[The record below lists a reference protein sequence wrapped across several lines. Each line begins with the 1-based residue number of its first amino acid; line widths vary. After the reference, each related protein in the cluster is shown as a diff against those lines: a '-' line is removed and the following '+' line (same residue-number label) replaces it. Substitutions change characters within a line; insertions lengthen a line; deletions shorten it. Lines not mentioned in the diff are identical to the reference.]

1 MWFKPLLDGIATG
14 AAMSSDISE
23 TQKITL
29 ASAIYE
35 KLRDDI
41 ITGSQPPTHKLHIR
55 KLCDR
60 FSVGLSPMRE
70 ALSRLSS
77 EGLIKQTDRRGFSVA
92 PVSLPELLDLTRAR
106 CWINEI
112 GLRESI
118 ARGDQAWEEAVVL
131 SFYRMQRTPRVVA
144 DTATDRNPEW
154 ETAHREFHLS
164 LVSGC
169 GSDWIVGICD
179 KLFDAAERYRHWAR
193 RAGVVR
199 SSAAEEEHRAIMEAV
214 VKRDSAAAIALLN
227 AHFQRTAELVERV
240 VAAGGA
246 KQTGKKTASRPAAQS
261 KVKQQEKRRTKD

>member
-1 MWFKPLLDGIATG
+1 
-14 AAMSSDISE
+14 MSLDISDP
-23 TQKITL
+23 QKITL
-29 ASAIYE
+29 ASAINE
-35 KLRDDI
+35 QLRDDI

-55 KLCDR
+55 NLCDR

-106 CWINEI
+106 CWINEV

-118 ARGDQAWEEAVVL
+118 ARGDAAWEEAVVL
-131 SFYRMQRTPRVVA
+131 AFYRMQRTPRALA

-154 ETAHREFHLS
+154 ERAHREFHLS

-179 KLFDAAERYRHWAR
+179 KLFDASERYRHWAR

-199 SSAAEEEHRAIMEAV
+199 SSSAEEEHRAIMEAV
-214 VKRDSAAAIALLN
+214 VKRDSPAAIALLN

-240 VAAGGA
+240 VATGGA
-246 KQTGKKTASRPAAQS
+246 KQPGKKTAARTAGRSA
-261 KVKQQEKRRTKD
+261 VKRQRNQRAKD

>member
-1 MWFKPLLDGIATG
+1 MWFKPSLDGIATG
-14 AAMSSDISE
+14 AAMSLDISD

-41 ITGSQPPTHKLHIR
+41 ITGSQPPTHKLHIG

-60 FSVGLSPMRE
+60 YSVGLSPMRE

-131 SFYRMQRTPRVVA
+131 SFYRMQRTPRAVPNA
-144 DTATDRNPEW
+144 TTDRNPEW
-154 ETAHREFHLS
+154 ERAHREFHLS

-179 KLFDAAERYRHWAR
+179 KLFDASERYRHWAR

-199 SSAAEEEHRAIMEAV
+199 STAEEEHRAIMEAV

-246 KQTGKKTASRPAAQS
+246 KQTEKKTASRAAAQS
-261 KVKQQEKRRTKD
+261 KVTRQKKRRTKD

>member
-1 MWFKPLLDGIATG
+1 MSLDIP
-14 AAMSSDISE
+14 DP
-23 TQKITL
+23 QKITL
-29 ASAIYE
+29 ASAVYE
-35 KLRDDI
+35 QLRDDI

-55 KLCDR
+55 NLCER

-118 ARGDQAWEEAVVL
+118 ARGDDAWEEKLVL

-144 DTATDRNPEW
+144 DSATDRNPEW
-154 ETAHREFHLS
+154 EKAHRQFHLS

-179 KLFDAAERYRHWAR
+179 KLFDASERYRHWAR

-199 SSAAEEEHRAIMEAV
+199 STAEEEHRAIMEAAA
-214 VKRDSAAAIALLN
+214 KRDSVSAIALLT

-240 VAAGGA
+240 VAGEA
-246 KQTGKKTASRPAAQS
+246 KPTRKKIATGSSGRSEARRKKQR
-261 KVKQQEKRRTKD
+261 VK

>member
-1 MWFKPLLDGIATG
+1 LDDIATG
-14 AAMSSDISE
+14 AAMSLDIAD

-35 KLRDDI
+35 QLRDDI

-55 KLCDR
+55 NLCDR

-131 SFYRMQRTPRVVA
+131 SFYRMQRTPRVLA

-154 ETAHREFHLS
+154 ERAHRQFHLS

-179 KLFDAAERYRHWAR
+179 KLFDASERYRHWAR

-214 VKRDSAAAIALLN
+214 VKRDSAASIALLN

-240 VAAGGA
+240 VATGEA
-246 KQTGKKTASRPAAQS
+246 KPAGKKTPTRAAGQ
-261 KVKQQEKRRTKD
+261 KRRRAKD

>member
-1 MWFKPLLDGIATG
+1 
-14 AAMSSDISE
+14 MSLDISDP
-23 TQKITL
+23 QKITL
-29 ASAIYE
+29 ASAVYE
-35 KLRDDI
+35 RLRDDI

-55 KLCDR
+55 NLCER

-118 ARGDQAWEEAVVL
+118 ARGDDAWEEKLVL

-144 DTATDRNPEW
+144 DSTTGRNPEW
-154 ETAHREFHLS
+154 ERAHREFHLS

-179 KLFDAAERYRHWAR
+179 KLFDASERYRHWAR

-199 SSAAEEEHRAIMEAV
+199 STAEDEHRAIMEAA
-214 VKRDSAAAIALLN
+214 VKRDSASAISLLN

-240 VAAGGA
+240 VAGEAKPARKDRTTAPAGR
-246 KQTGKKTASRPAAQS
+246 SD
-261 KVKQQEKRRTKD
+261 VKQKSKRAK

>member
-1 MWFKPLLDGIATG
+1 
-14 AAMSSDISE
+14 MSLDISDP
-23 TQKITL
+23 QKITL
-29 ASAIYE
+29 ASAVYE
-35 KLRDDI
+35 RLRDDI

-55 KLCDR
+55 NLCER

-118 ARGDQAWEEAVVL
+118 ARGDDAWEEKLVL

-144 DTATDRNPEW
+144 DSTTGRNPEW
-154 ETAHREFHLS
+154 ERAHREFHLS

-169 GSDWIVGICD
+169 GSDWVVGICD
-179 KLFDAAERYRHWAR
+179 KLFDASERYRHWAR

-199 SSAAEEEHRAIMEAV
+199 SMAEDEHRTIMEAA

-240 VAAGGA
+240 VAGEAKPARKDRTTAPAGR
-246 KQTGKKTASRPAAQS
+246 SD
-261 KVKQQEKRRTKD
+261 VKQKSKRAK

>member
-1 MWFKPLLDGIATG
+1 
-14 AAMSSDISE
+14 MSLDISDP
-23 TQKITL
+23 QKITL
-29 ASAIYE
+29 ASAVYE
-35 KLRDDI
+35 RLRDDI

-55 KLCDR
+55 NLCER

-77 EGLIKQTDRRGFSVA
+77 EGLIQQTDRRGFSVA
-92 PVSLPELLDLTRAR
+92 PVSLPELVDLTRAR

-118 ARGDQAWEEAVVL
+118 AHGGDAWEEKLVL
-131 SFYRMQRTPRVVA
+131 SFYRMQRTPRIVA
-144 DTATDRNPEW
+144 DSTADRNPDW
-154 ETAHREFHLS
+154 EHAHRAFHLS
-164 LVSGC
+164 LISGC

-179 KLFDAAERYRHWAR
+179 KLFDASERYRHWAR

-199 SSAAEEEHRAIMEAV
+199 SSAESEHREIMEAA

-240 VAAGGA
+240 VAGQA
-246 KQTGKKTASRPAAQS
+246 KPARTDSATRPAGRAD
-261 KVKQQEKRRTKD
+261 VKRKKRAK

>member
-1 MWFKPLLDGIATG
+1 MRLDN
-14 AAMSSDISE
+14 SDP
-23 TQKITL
+23 QRITL
-29 ASAIYE
+29 ASAVYE
-35 KLRDDI
+35 QLRDDI

-55 KLCDR
+55 NLCER

-118 ARGDQAWEEAVVL
+118 ARGGDGWEERLVL
-131 SFYRMQRTPRVVA
+131 SFYRMQRTPRVIA
-144 DTATDRNPEW
+144 DSTANRNPAW
-154 ETAHREFHLS
+154 EKAHREFHLS

-179 KLFDAAERYRHWAR
+179 RLFDASERYRHWAR

-199 SSAAEEEHRAIMEAV
+199 STAEEEHRAIMEAAV
-214 VKRDSAAAIALLN
+214 ERDSAAAIALLN

-240 VAAGGA
+240 VAREANPVRNDRTAAPGGRSEVKRKNQRA
-246 KQTGKKTASRPAAQS
+246 K
-261 KVKQQEKRRTKD
+261 

>member
-1 MWFKPLLDGIATG
+1 MWFKPSLDGIATG
-14 AAMSSDISE
+14 TAMSLDISD

-55 KLCDR
+55 NLCDR

-112 GLRESI
+112 GLRESV

-131 SFYRMQRTPRVVA
+131 SFYRMQRTPRVLA

-154 ETAHREFHLS
+154 ERAHREFHLR

-179 KLFDAAERYRHWAR
+179 KLFDAAERYRHWGR

-199 SSAAEEEHRAIMEAV
+199 STAEEEHRAIMEAV

-240 VAAGGA
+240 VAAGEA
-246 KQTGKKTASRPAAQS
+246 KQTGKKTAVRTTGQS
-261 KVKQQEKRRTKD
+261 GVKQQKKQRARD

>member
-1 MWFKPLLDGIATG
+1 MWFKPSLDGIATG
-14 AAMSSDISE
+14 AAMSLDISD

-41 ITGSQPPTHKLHIR
+41 ITGSQPPTHKLHIG

-60 FSVGLSPMRE
+60 YSVGLSPMRE

-92 PVSLPELLDLTRAR
+92 PVSLPELLDLNRAR

-131 SFYRMQRTPRVVA
+131 SFYRMQRTPRA
-144 DTATDRNPEW
+144 LRNATTDRNPEW
-154 ETAHREFHLS
+154 ERAHREFHLS

-246 KQTGKKTASRPAAQS
+246 KQTGKKTAARAAAQS
-261 KVKQQEKRRTKD
+261 KLTRQKKRRTKD

>member
-14 AAMSSDISE
+14 AAMSPDISE

-154 ETAHREFHLS
+154 ERAHREFHLS

-179 KLFDAAERYRHWAR
+179 KLFDASERYRHWAR

-199 SSAAEEEHRAIMEAV
+199 STAEEEHRAIMEAV

>member
-1 MWFKPLLDGIATG
+1 MWFKPSLDGIATG
-14 AAMSSDISE
+14 VAMSLDISD

-41 ITGSQPPTHKLHIR
+41 ITGSQPPTHKLHIG

>member
-1 MWFKPLLDGIATG
+1 MWFKPSLDGIATG
-14 AAMSSDISE
+14 AAMSLDISD

-41 ITGSQPPTHKLHIR
+41 ITGSQPPTHKLHIG

-60 FSVGLSPMRE
+60 YSVGLSPMRE

-131 SFYRMQRTPRVVA
+131 SFYRMQRTPRAVPNA
-144 DTATDRNPEW
+144 TTDRNPEW
-154 ETAHREFHLS
+154 ERAHREFHLS

-169 GSDWIVGICD
+169 GSNWIVGICD
-179 KLFDAAERYRHWAR
+179 KLFDASERYRHWAR

-199 SSAAEEEHRAIMEAV
+199 STAEEEHRAIMEAV

-246 KQTGKKTASRPAAQS
+246 KQTEKKTASRAAAQS
-261 KVKQQEKRRTKD
+261 KVTRQKKRRTKD

>member
-1 MWFKPLLDGIATG
+1 MSLDIP
-14 AAMSSDISE
+14 D

-29 ASAIYE
+29 ASAVYE
-35 KLRDDI
+35 QLRDDI

-55 KLCDR
+55 NLCER

-118 ARGDQAWEEAVVL
+118 ARGDDAWEEKLVL
-131 SFYRMQRTPRVVA
+131 SFYRMQRTPRVIG
-144 DTATDRNPEW
+144 DSTTNRNPEW
-154 ETAHREFHLS
+154 ERAHREFHLS

-169 GSDWIVGICD
+169 GSDWIVGFCD
-179 KLFDAAERYRHWAR
+179 RLFDASERYRHWAR

-199 SSAAEEEHRAIMEAV
+199 STAEDEHRAIMEAA
-214 VKRDSAAAIALLN
+214 VKRDSAAAITLLN

-240 VAAGGA
+240 VAGEA
-246 KQTGKKTASRPAAQS
+246 KPARNNRTTAPQSRSAA
-261 KVKQQEKRRTKD
+261 KRKHQRAK